1 MTDSIL
7 RSLKAEAGVET
18 ADDLV
23 GAIGPS
29 VGRHMSILRSPMLI
43 AMAVSRTRGR
53 GRAGAPGCR
62 APNRR
67 EEKFSGTT
75 EADLQ
80 VAVCVSDLPGTCR
93 HNRPSLRRAQMKD
106 SQVEELLYQALETE
120 LGGVEIYKTALRCAT
135 NTDLREEWKKY
146 LEETENHV
154 RIVKDVFAQLGL
166 DESTETPGRSVVRH
180 KGESLVKAMEL
191 ALQSGDKVAAQLVAA
206 ECVVEA
212 ETKDHANWELIGEVA
227 EEDKGDRK
235 KVLSEAY
242 EQVEEEED
250 EHLYHTMGWARELWM
265 ESLGMTAVLPPP
277 EEQKKVKTAIG
288 ASRADQARDEMTSK

>member
-1 MTDSIL
+1 
-7 RSLKAEAGVET
+7 
-18 ADDLV
+18 
-23 GAIGPS
+23 
-29 VGRHMSILRSPMLI
+29 
-43 AMAVSRTRGR
+43 
-53 GRAGAPGCR
+53 
-62 APNRR
+62 
-67 EEKFSGTT
+67 
-75 EADLQ
+75 
-80 VAVCVSDLPGTCR
+80 
-93 HNRPSLRRAQMKD
+93 MKD

-120 LGGVEIYKTALRCAT
+120 LGGVEIYKTALRCAN

-154 RIVKDVFAQLGL
+154 RIVKDVFSQLGL
-166 DESTETPGRSVVRH
+166 DESTETPGRTVVRH
-180 KGESLVKAMEL
+180 KGEALVKAMEM
-191 ALQSGDKVAAQLVAA
+191 ALQSGDKGGAELVAA

-227 EEDKGDRK
+227 KEDKGDRK
-235 KVLSEAY
+235 QVLSEAY

-288 ASRADQARDEMTSK
+288 ASRAAQARDEMTSE

>member
-1 MTDSIL
+1 
-7 RSLKAEAGVET
+7 
-18 ADDLV
+18 
-23 GAIGPS
+23 
-29 VGRHMSILRSPMLI
+29 
-43 AMAVSRTRGR
+43 
-53 GRAGAPGCR
+53 
-62 APNRR
+62 
-67 EEKFSGTT
+67 
-75 EADLQ
+75 
-80 VAVCVSDLPGTCR
+80 
-93 HNRPSLRRAQMKD
+93 MKD

-120 LGGVEIYKTALRCAT
+120 LGGVEIYKTAIRCAT
-135 NTDLREEWKKY
+135 NTDLGEEWTKY

-154 RIVKDVFAQLGL
+154 SIVKDVFAQLGL
-166 DESTETPGRSVVRH
+166 DESTETPGRIVVRH
-180 KGESLVKAMEL
+180 KGEALVKAMEM

-227 EEDKGDRK
+227 EEDKGERK

-277 EEQKKVKTAIG
+277 EERKKVKTAIG
-288 ASRADQARDEMTSK
+288 ASRAAQARDEMTSE